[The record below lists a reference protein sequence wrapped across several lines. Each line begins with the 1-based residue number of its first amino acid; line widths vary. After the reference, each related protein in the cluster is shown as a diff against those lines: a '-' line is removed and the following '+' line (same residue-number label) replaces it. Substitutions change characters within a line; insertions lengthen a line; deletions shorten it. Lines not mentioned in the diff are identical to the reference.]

1 MNYLKLKTMFRLY
14 PMINDILR
22 DFILLSIKTLLPKI
36 YQKYN
41 LEKYEFKGFKKGNTE
56 TKES

>member
-1 MNYLKLKTMFRLY
+1 MFRLY